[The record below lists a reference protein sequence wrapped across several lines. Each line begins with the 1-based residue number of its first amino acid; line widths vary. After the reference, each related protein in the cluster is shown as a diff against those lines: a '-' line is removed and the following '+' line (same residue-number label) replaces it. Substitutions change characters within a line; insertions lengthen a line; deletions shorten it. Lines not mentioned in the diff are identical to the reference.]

1 MKNQTKGA
9 ANQLDL
15 FAPLVVQEKKCYV
28 IVAGGRDFDDWER
41 LEYVLNRTLVGIK
54 NLVIVSG
61 CARGADKLGEKWAL
75 KNAIEIKRFPADW
88 FGEGDSAGHLRNVE
102 MARVSDALVTFWDGR
117 STGTKDMINVA
128 KDYKLQHLHDIR
140 Y

>member
-1 MKNQTKGA
+1 MRNQTPGA

-15 FAPLVVQEKKCYV
+15 FAPFVVTENKYHV
-28 IVAGGRDFDDWER
+28 IVAGGREFNDWEL
-41 LEYVLNRTLVGIK
+41 LEYTLDHRLAGIK

-75 KNAIEIKRFPADW
+75 KNAIEIRRFPAHW
-88 FGEGDSAGHLRNVE
+88 TELGDSAGHIRNEE
-102 MARVSDALVTFWDGR
+102 MARVSDALIAFWNKR
-117 STGTKDMINVA
+117 STGTKDMIKLA
-128 KDYKLQHLHDIR
+128 DIYKLHLHVVN